1 MDEGSLGLGLE
12 ERKKN
17 GDPTG
22 WYNYVVGGSIPPVP
36 ARAVKKTKR
45 NERRRGGREEKRRE
59 EKRREE
65 KRREEKR
72 RGTKKVCISRKS
84 VFFIPECLLHF
95 FLTKY
100 PSQLHELSATRF
112 SPLPSPPPSLP
123 LTMIFLVSHNS
134 IFHLSKSCSALCKS

>member
-1 MDEGSLGLGLE
+1 MDEGSFGLGLE

-45 NERRRGGREEKRRE
+45 NERRRGEKSREEKRRE

-65 KRREEKR
+65 TRREEKR
-72 RGTKKVCISRKS
+72 RGKKKVCISRKS
-84 VFFIPECLLHF
+84 VFLFLNVCYIF
-95 FLTKY
+95 F
-100 PSQLHELSATRF
+100 
-112 SPLPSPPPSLP
+112 
-123 LTMIFLVSHNS
+123 
-134 IFHLSKSCSALCKS
+134 

>member
-45 NERRRGGREEKRRE
+45 NKRRRGEKRRE
-59 EKRREE
+59 EKRRKE
-65 KRREEKR
+65 KRQE
-72 RGTKKVCISRKS
+72 
-84 VFFIPECLLHF
+84 
-95 FLTKY
+95 
-100 PSQLHELSATRF
+100 
-112 SPLPSPPPSLP
+112 
-123 LTMIFLVSHNS
+123 
-134 IFHLSKSCSALCKS
+134 

>member
-1 MDEGSLGLGLE
+1 MVRRE
-12 ERKKN
+12 KKN

-45 NERRRGGREEKRRE
+45 NERRRGEKRRE
-59 EKRREE
+59 EKRREV

-72 RGTKKVCISRKS
+72 RGKKKVCISRNS
-84 VFFIPECLLHF
+84 VFFIPKCLLHF

-112 SPLPSPPPSLP
+112 SPCERYEHEIDYRLWDIGS
-123 LTMIFLVSHNS
+123 
-134 IFHLSKSCSALCKS
+134 SKSL